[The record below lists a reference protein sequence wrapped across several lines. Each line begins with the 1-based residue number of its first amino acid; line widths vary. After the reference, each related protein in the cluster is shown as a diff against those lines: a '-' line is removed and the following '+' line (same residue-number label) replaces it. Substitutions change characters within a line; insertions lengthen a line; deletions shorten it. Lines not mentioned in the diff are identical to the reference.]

1 MNDLLPGTEV
11 QARGLRWQLVSC
23 DQQHGRA
30 LYRLRGLGGTVA
42 GQEIELLDGL
52 DEIQPIRHDVD
63 PQKAGRLREWLLYHE
78 AFVLEQAL
86 GPHALLAVQP
96 GRLEIQPYQLV
107 PVIRALSM
115 SRVRLLL
122 ADGVGLGKTVQ
133 AGLVMTELMARRLV
147 QRVLVISPAGPLLE
161 QWRTEMRDRFGLRLQ
176 VVDRAKL
183 EEVRR
188 QTELGANPFDHLPLS
203 LTSIDFVKQE
213 RVLAELERSAYD
225 LVIIDEAHHCVDPGA
240 SALADDSLRRRVA
253 QVLAGRT
260 DSLLL
265 LTATP
270 HDGNDRSFASLC
282 ELLDP
287 SLVDGRGVVRG
298 DRYRRH
304 VVRRLKRHVRDAA
317 TGKPLFP
324 ERKVLPQRI
333 VVDPARHKAFADL
346 TRGLLALIAPE
357 LRRAIRDKRYSDVL
371 SFFALLKRSVSTAAA
386 CRSTLE
392 VVADRFDTAV
402 ADQGES
408 QEARRERIRTL
419 RDARRRLDRFGV
431 GTADEESEIQALE
444 VEDIA
449 QQLAELE
456 RAARTAGRRID
467 RSVSIRDSLRSLVTL
482 AKAAELA
489 DPKLDELI
497 SQIQTIRAPLPT
509 ANILIYTEYTTS
521 QNAVAERLKREGLLV
536 LTLSGNDS
544 EKVRLETTDRFR
556 TTHGLI
562 MVCTDAAAEGLNLHQ
577 QCHNLIHLELPFNP
591 NRLEQRNGR
600 IDRYGQK
607 YPPIVR
613 YLHLAGTFE
622 ENILLRLIAKYERQR
637 AMLTFVPNTLGV
649 TASPEHTAGRLLQ
662 GIIDSE
668 GSLFSTP
675 APKFTLSEGDP
686 ADGAG
691 GAVTELLEE
700 IDRSFSS
707 FEKAAK
713 TNTWLADAGS
723 FAEEAVTREA
733 QTAKTEGD
741 RAADID
747 LARFVVGAILR
758 DGGDLRGKITDQT
771 FEVRLPGAWGVDLN
785 DTPGAEPESRSA
797 RVTVNKDVLFDA
809 QKRPVGFLGR
819 SHPLV
824 RHAIDRVRHTS
835 LGEGAGN
842 AGGIDPRASAVAGAV
857 TEPALICT
865 FLARIMSGAGR
876 ELERVVSVSV
886 TQGKPPKYSEDPHAW
901 LAAADPDR
909 AINPTGIWDKHFA
922 RWVGGATDLTRT
934 AGVAAATGFMA
945 TGQAFI
951 KEARMAVANERAELE
966 RWLGERASDLIPG
979 ATQKAEQPA
988 LFDAKQPKQA
998 KPAAAPA
1005 TTPLEKLQR
1014 LRGDANQSTKFRSE
1028 VEAVLKTYHSRLDRL
1043 NARQNL
1049 SEPEITPLGIL
1060 MVVPEA
1066 LSPAGGKHGA

>member
-1 MNDLLPGTEV
+1 M
-11 QARGLRWQLVSC
+11 
-23 DQQHGRA
+23 
-30 LYRLRGLGGTVA
+30 
-42 GQEIELLDGL
+42 
-52 DEIQPIRHDVD
+52 
-63 PQKAGRLREWLLYHE
+63 
-78 AFVLEQAL
+78 
-86 GPHALLAVQP
+86 
-96 GRLEIQPYQLV
+96 
-107 PVIRALSM
+107 
-115 SRVRLLL
+115 
-122 ADGVGLGKTVQ
+122 
-133 AGLVMTELMARRLV
+133 
-147 QRVLVISPAGPLLE
+147 
-161 QWRTEMRDRFGLRLQ
+161 
-176 VVDRAKL
+176 
-183 EEVRR
+183 
-188 QTELGANPFDHLPLS
+188 
-203 LTSIDFVKQE
+203 KQE

-240 SALADDSLRRRVA
+240 GALADDSLRRRVA
-253 QVLAGRT
+253 QVLASRT

-386 CRSTLE
+386 CRSTLD
-392 VVADRFDTAV
+392 VVADRFDAAV

-431 GTADEESEIQALE
+431 GTADEENEIQVLE

-456 RAARTAGRRID
+456 RAARTAVVGLIAVF
-467 RSVSIRDSLRSLVTL
+467 RSVTAFVRSSRSPS
-482 AKAAELA
+482 AELA

-577 QCHNLIHLELPFNP
+577 RCHNLIHLELPFNP

-600 IDRYGQK
+600 IDRYGQQH
-607 YPPIVR
+607 PPIVR

-668 GSLFSTP
+668 GLLFSAP

-691 GAVTELLEE
+691 GA
-700 IDRSFSS
+700 
-707 FEKAAK
+707 
-713 TNTWLADAGS
+713 
-723 FAEEAVTREA
+723 
-733 QTAKTEGD
+733 
-741 RAADID
+741 
-747 LARFVVGAILR
+747 
-758 DGGDLRGKITDQT
+758 
-771 FEVRLPGAWGVDLN
+771 
-785 DTPGAEPESRSA
+785 
-797 RVTVNKDVLFDA
+797 
-809 QKRPVGFLGR
+809 
-819 SHPLV
+819 
-824 RHAIDRVRHTS
+824 
-835 LGEGAGN
+835 
-842 AGGIDPRASAVAGAV
+842 
-857 TEPALICT
+857 
-865 FLARIMSGAGR
+865 
-876 ELERVVSVSV
+876 
-886 TQGKPPKYSEDPHAW
+886 
-901 LAAADPDR
+901 
-909 AINPTGIWDKHFA
+909 
-922 RWVGGATDLTRT
+922 
-934 AGVAAATGFMA
+934 
-945 TGQAFI
+945 
-951 KEARMAVANERAELE
+951 
-966 RWLGERASDLIPG
+966 
-979 ATQKAEQPA
+979 
-988 LFDAKQPKQA
+988 
-998 KPAAAPA
+998 
-1005 TTPLEKLQR
+1005 
-1014 LRGDANQSTKFRSE
+1014 
-1028 VEAVLKTYHSRLDRL
+1028 
-1043 NARQNL
+1043 
-1049 SEPEITPLGIL
+1049 
-1060 MVVPEA
+1060 
-1066 LSPAGGKHGA
+1066 